1 MPGFTNLRKKVRRR
15 RIETILLAGYAVA
28 VTCALFVSM
37 LNKNNEPVVK
47 QQIAD
52 EGYDFGNDVMIPAFN
67 DVKDNPFDILY
78 AQVNNMRLL
87 SDDTVLTQKY
97 RISQNG
103 KNGVIMPIQP
113 KPKMF
118 EQAGSFDG
126 IYQKERRV
134 IVVNPGD
141 NFIGILTNLGMENKS
156 AANAYATL
164 KKVYDAR
171 NLKAGQHIELT
182 ATFDVQSKSLEALDT
197 LVIEPVRG
205 TRYILQINEYD
216 QFEAR
221 VEQEEFVYEIKDI
234 KGAVSGNVS
243 ASLNKSGVP
252 YKLCGR
258 ITQMFAHLID
268 FRRDVKKGDTFNVKY
283 EVNKTSNGDVVS
295 VGDVIYAS
303 FTVAGKTYKLYRYKP
318 RGGAADY
325 YDEKGGAKKSGLD
338 KKPLAMR
345 NARISSLF
353 GYRRHPIYKTKKFHS
368 GVDYAAPR
376 GTAIYASGAGTI
388 EMARYVNGYGNFIK
402 IRHNSE
408 YETAYGHM
416 HKFASGMR
424 PGVRVKKGQII
435 GYVGSTGRSTGPHL
449 HFEILRKGQRIDPL
463 KAKVA
468 TGNDLTGTQLAEF
481 KRIVKKVD
489 NIKNTELA
497 ATEKKKEAIEAKN
510 EAAEQNAEL
519 QKTQKTGTVQASENK
534 PSEIKKEAVVQSKP
548 AESAEMKSETE
559 VENGNDEV
567 KPVEVIA
574 NKNGVSIPQKEDIFA
589 GQIINKAAEEKAETA
604 MEKTTDESVEEAA
617 AEKTEEKAVEKIEIP
632 AENTETIVKSTQKP
646 VYPPARSLKK
656 KQAER
661 AAEAKS
667 LRLVRQISR
676 KPKRK

>member
-37 LNKNNEPVVK
+37 LNKNSEPEAEQK
-47 QQIAD
+47 YAD
-52 EGYDFGNDVMIPAFN
+52 DSYDFSNDVMTPAYN
-67 DVKDNPFDILY
+67 DVKDNPFEVLY
-78 AQVNNMRLL
+78 AQVNSIKLL
-87 SDDTVLTQKY
+87 SDDNAIAVKY
-97 RISQNG
+97 RLNQNG
-103 KNGVIMPIQP
+103 QPAVVMPIQP

-134 IVVNPGD
+134 IIVSPGD

-156 AANAYATL
+156 ATNAYNTL

-205 TRYILQINEYD
+205 TKYILQINEYD

-221 VEQEEFVYEIKDI
+221 VEQEKFAYEIKDI
-234 KGAVSGNVS
+234 KGTVAGNVS
-243 ASLNKSGVP
+243 ASLNKAGVP
-252 YKLCGR
+252 YKLCGKV
-258 ITQMFAHLID
+258 TQMFAHLID
-268 FRRDVKKGDTFNVKY
+268 FKRDVKKGDTFNVKY
-283 EVNKTSNGDVVS
+283 EVNKASDGEVVS
-295 VGDVIYAS
+295 VGDVIFAS
-303 FTVAGKTYKLYRYKP
+303 FTVNGRTHKLYRYKP
-318 RGGAADY
+318 RGGTADY
-325 YDEKGGAKKSGLD
+325 YDEKGGAKKTGLD
-338 KKPLAMR
+338 KKPMAMR

-353 GYRRHPIYKTKKFHS
+353 GYRRHPIYKTTKFHS

-416 HKFASGMR
+416 QKFAAGMR

-468 TGNDLTGTQLAEF
+468 TGNDLTGNQLAEF

-489 NIKNTELA
+489 NIKASELFS
-497 ATEKKKEAIEAKN
+497 TEKKKEAAEA
-510 EAAEQNAEL
+510 
-519 QKTQKTGTVQASENK
+519 
-534 PSEIKKEAVVQSKP
+534 KKEAAAENAALKQKETVS
-548 AESAEMKSETE
+548 ESAKTAAGTAENKTSEAKAAE
-559 VENGNDEV
+559 KQANENKTAE
-567 KPVEVIA
+567 
-574 NKNGVSIPQKEDIFA
+574 NKAAAPKTAVTIPQKEDLLA
-589 GQIINKAAEEKAETA
+589 SSVKPESRESAANNTVQSNK
-604 MEKTTDESVEEAA
+604 
-617 AEKTEEKAVEKIEIP
+617 
-632 AENTETIVKSTQKP
+632 KP
-646 VYPPARSLKK
+646 VYPAKTPARKKQNTKVTNANSLKV
-656 KQAER
+656 
-661 AAEAKS
+661 
-667 LRLVRQISR
+667 VRSISR
-676 KPKRK
+676 KPKK

>member
-37 LNKNNEPVVK
+37 LNKNESRTTAER
-47 QQIAD
+47 QFAD
-52 EGYDFGNDVMIPAFN
+52 ENYDFNNDVMTPAFN

-78 AQVNNMRLL
+78 AQVNNLKLL
-87 SDDTVLTQKY
+87 SNDEVITSKY
-97 RISQNG
+97 MLRQNG
-103 KNGVIMPIQP
+103 QAGVVMPIQP
-113 KPKMF
+113 KPKNY
-118 EQAGSFDG
+118 EQAGSFEG

-134 IVVNPGD
+134 IVVAPGD
-141 NFIGILTNLGMENKS
+141 NFIGILTNLGMETKS
-156 AANAYATL
+156 ATNAYTTL

-171 NLKAGQHIELT
+171 KLKAGQHIELT

-221 VEQEEFVYEIKDI
+221 VEQEKFAYEIKDI
-234 KGAVSGNVS
+234 KGTVSGNVS

-252 YKLCGR
+252 YKLCGQ
-258 ITQMFAHLID
+258 IIQMFSHMID
-268 FRRDVKKGDTFNVKY
+268 FRRDVKHGDTFNVKY
-283 EVNKTSNGDVVS
+283 EVNKAANGDIVS
-295 VGDVIYAS
+295 VGEVIFAS
-303 FTVAGKTYKLYRYKP
+303 FTVNNRIYKLYRYKP
-318 RGGAADY
+318 RGGSVGY
-325 YDEKGGAKKSGLD
+325 YDEKGGAKKTGLD

-353 GYRRHPIYKTKKFHS
+353 GYRRHPIYKTTKFHS

-376 GTAIYASGAGTI
+376 GTAIYASGSGTI

-424 PGVRVKKGQII
+424 PGVKVKKGQII

-468 TGNDLTGTQLAEF
+468 TGNDLTGNQLVEF

-489 NIKNTELA
+489 NIKATELV
-497 ATEKKKEAIEAKN
+497 ATEKKKEEVDAKKTAEAEIDKKN
-510 EAAEQNAEL
+510 EANAATLKEEPANKPIAAETTNKNNNNDNVIFLPNKADVFSGVQNAPQPTE
-519 QKTQKTGTVQASENK
+519 QAEK
-534 PSEIKKEAVVQSKP
+534 MV
-548 AESAEMKSETE
+548 
-559 VENGNDEV
+559 
-567 KPVEVIA
+567 
-574 NKNGVSIPQKEDIFA
+574 
-589 GQIINKAAEEKAETA
+589 EEKAIE
-604 MEKTTDESVEEAA
+604 EKDTSQPESVQ
-617 AEKTEEKAVEKIEIP
+617 KTDSMANRKLI
-632 AENTETIVKSTQKP
+632 
-646 VYPPARSLKK
+646 YPPKTPAKK
-656 KQAER
+656 KSSLQA
-661 AAEAKS
+661 ANAES
-667 LRLVRQISR
+667 MDIYRSVSR

>member
-37 LNKNNEPVVK
+37 LNKNSEPEAEQK
-47 QQIAD
+47 YAD
-52 EGYDFGNDVMIPAFN
+52 DSYDFSNDVMTPAYN
-67 DVKDNPFDILY
+67 DVKDNPFEVLY
-78 AQVNNMRLL
+78 AQVNSIKLL
-87 SDDTVLTQKY
+87 SDDNAIAVKY
-97 RISQNG
+97 RLNQNG
-103 KNGVIMPIQP
+103 QPAVVMPIQP

-134 IVVNPGD
+134 IIVSPGD

-156 AANAYATL
+156 ATNAYNTL

-171 NLKAGQHIELT
+171 NLKVGQHIELT
-182 ATFDVQSKSLEALDT
+182 ATFDVQSKYLEALDT

-205 TRYILQINEYD
+205 TKYILQINEYD

-221 VEQEEFVYEIKDI
+221 VEQEKFAYEIKDI
-234 KGAVSGNVS
+234 KGTVAGNVS
-243 ASLNKSGVP
+243 ASLNKAGVP
-252 YKLCGR
+252 YKLCGKV
-258 ITQMFAHLID
+258 TQMFAHLID
-268 FRRDVKKGDTFNVKY
+268 FKRDVKKGDTFNVKY
-283 EVNKTSNGDVVS
+283 EVNKASDGEVVS
-295 VGDVIYAS
+295 VGDVIFAS
-303 FTVAGKTYKLYRYKP
+303 FTVNGRTHKLYRYKP
-318 RGGAADY
+318 RGGTADY
-325 YDEKGGAKKSGLD
+325 YDEKGGAKKTGLD
-338 KKPLAMR
+338 KKPMAMR

-353 GYRRHPIYKTKKFHS
+353 GYRRHPIYKTTKFHS

-416 HKFASGMR
+416 QKFAAGMR

-468 TGNDLTGTQLAEF
+468 TGNDLTGNQLAEF

-489 NIKNTELA
+489 NIKASELVS
-497 ATEKKKEAIEAKN
+497 TEKKKEAAEA
-510 EAAEQNAEL
+510 
-519 QKTQKTGTVQASENK
+519 
-534 PSEIKKEAVVQSKP
+534 KKEAAAENAALKQKETVS
-548 AESAEMKSETE
+548 ESAKTAAGTAENKTSEAKAAE
-559 VENGNDEV
+559 KQANENKTAE
-567 KPVEVIA
+567 
-574 NKNGVSIPQKEDIFA
+574 NKAAAPKTAVTIPQKEDLLA
-589 GQIINKAAEEKAETA
+589 SSVKPESRESAANNTVQSNK
-604 MEKTTDESVEEAA
+604 
-617 AEKTEEKAVEKIEIP
+617 
-632 AENTETIVKSTQKP
+632 KP
-646 VYPPARSLKK
+646 VYPAKTPARKKQNTKVTNANSLKV
-656 KQAER
+656 
-661 AAEAKS
+661 
-667 LRLVRQISR
+667 VRSISR
-676 KPKRK
+676 KPKK

>member
-37 LNKNNEPVVK
+37 LNKNESRTTAERQLV
-47 QQIAD
+47 D
-52 EGYDFGNDVMIPAFN
+52 ENYDFNNDVMTPAFN

-78 AQVNNMRLL
+78 AQVNNLKLL
-87 SDDTVLTQKY
+87 SNDEVITSKY
-97 RISQNG
+97 MLRQNG
-103 KNGVIMPIQP
+103 QAGVVMPIQP
-113 KPKMF
+113 KPKNY
-118 EQAGSFDG
+118 EQAGSFEG

-134 IVVNPGD
+134 IVVAPGD
-141 NFIGILTNLGMENKS
+141 NFIGILTNLGMETQS
-156 AANAYATL
+156 ATNAYTTL

-171 NLKAGQHIELT
+171 KLKAGQHIELT

-221 VEQEEFVYEIKDI
+221 VEQEKFAYEIKDI
-234 KGAVSGNVS
+234 KGTVSGNVS

-252 YKLCGR
+252 YKLCGQ
-258 ITQMFAHLID
+258 IIQMFSHMID
-268 FRRDVKKGDTFNVKY
+268 FRRDVKHGDTFNVKY
-283 EVNKTSNGDVVS
+283 EVNKAANGDIVS
-295 VGDVIYAS
+295 VGEVIFAS
-303 FTVAGKTYKLYRYKP
+303 FTVNNRTYKLYRYKP
-318 RGGAADY
+318 RGGSVGY
-325 YDEKGGAKKSGLD
+325 YDEKGGAKKTGLD

-353 GYRRHPIYKTKKFHS
+353 GYRRHPIYKTTKFHS

-376 GTAIYASGAGTI
+376 GTAIYASGSGTI

-424 PGVRVKKGQII
+424 PGVKVKKGQII

-468 TGNDLTGTQLAEF
+468 TGNDLTGNQLVEF

-489 NIKNTELA
+489 NIKATELV
-497 ATEKKKEAIEAKN
+497 ATEKKKEEVEAKKAVEVEIDKKN
-510 EAAEQNAEL
+510 EANAAALKEEPANKPIAAETTNKNNNNDNVIFLPNKADVFSGVQNAPQPTEQAEKVVEEKEVSQPESV
-519 QKTQKTGTVQASENK
+519 QKTDSMADRKLIYPPKTPAKKKSSLQAAN
-534 PSEIKKEAVVQSKP
+534 
-548 AESAEMKSETE
+548 AESM
-559 VENGNDEV
+559 N
-567 KPVEVIA
+567 IYR
-574 NKNGVSIPQKEDIFA
+574 
-589 GQIINKAAEEKAETA
+589 
-604 MEKTTDESVEEAA
+604 SV
-617 AEKTEEKAVEKIEIP
+617 
-632 AENTETIVKSTQKP
+632 
-646 VYPPARSLKK
+646 
-656 KQAER
+656 
-661 AAEAKS
+661 
-667 LRLVRQISR
+667 SR

>member
-37 LNKNNEPVVK
+37 LNKNSEPEAEQK
-47 QQIAD
+47 YAD
-52 EGYDFGNDVMIPAFN
+52 DSYDFSNDVMTPAYN
-67 DVKDNPFDILY
+67 DVKDNPFEVLY
-78 AQVNNMRLL
+78 AQVNSIKLL
-87 SDDTVLTQKY
+87 SDDNVIAAKY
-97 RISQNG
+97 RLNQNG
-103 KNGVIMPIQP
+103 QPAVVMPIQP

-134 IVVNPGD
+134 IIVSPGD

-156 AANAYATL
+156 ATNAYNTL

-171 NLKAGQHIELT
+171 SLKAGQHIELT

-205 TRYILQINEYD
+205 TKYILQINEYD

-221 VEQEEFVYEIKDI
+221 VEQEKFAYEIKDI

-243 ASLNKSGVP
+243 ASLNKAGVP
-252 YKLCGR
+252 YKLCGKV
-258 ITQMFAHLID
+258 TQMFAHLID
-268 FRRDVKKGDTFNVKY
+268 FKRDVKKGDTFNVKY
-283 EVNKTSNGDVVS
+283 EVNKASDGEVVS
-295 VGDVIYAS
+295 VGDVIFAS
-303 FTVAGKTYKLYRYKP
+303 FTVNGRTHKLYRYKP
-318 RGGAADY
+318 RGGTADY
-325 YDEKGGAKKSGLD
+325 YDEKGGAKKTGLD
-338 KKPLAMR
+338 KKPMAMR

-353 GYRRHPIYKTKKFHS
+353 GYRRHPIYKTTKFHS

-416 HKFASGMR
+416 QKFAAGMR

-468 TGNDLTGTQLAEF
+468 TGNDLTGNQLAEF

-489 NIKNTELA
+489 NIKASELVS
-497 ATEKKKEAIEAKN
+497 TEKKKEAAEA
-510 EAAEQNAEL
+510 
-519 QKTQKTGTVQASENK
+519 
-534 PSEIKKEAVVQSKP
+534 KKEAA
-548 AESAEMKSETE
+548 AENAALKQKETVSAPVKTAAGTAENKTSEAKAAE
-559 VENGNDEV
+559 KQANENKTAE
-567 KPVEVIA
+567 
-574 NKNGVSIPQKEDIFA
+574 NKTAALKTAVTIPQKEDLLA
-589 GQIINKAAEEKAETA
+589 
-604 MEKTTDESVEEAA
+604 SS
-617 AEKTEEKAVEKIEIP
+617 
-632 AENTETIVKSTQKP
+632 VKSESRESAANNAVQSGKKP
-646 VYPPARSLKK
+646 VYPSKTPARKKQNAKAANAASLKV
-656 KQAER
+656 
-661 AAEAKS
+661 
-667 LRLVRQISR
+667 VRSISR
-676 KPKRK
+676 KPKK

>member
-37 LNKNNEPVVK
+37 LNKNSEPEAEQK
-47 QQIAD
+47 YAD
-52 EGYDFGNDVMIPAFN
+52 DSYDFSNDVMTPAYN
-67 DVKDNPFDILY
+67 DVKDNPFEVLY
-78 AQVNNMRLL
+78 AQVNSIKLL
-87 SDDTVLTQKY
+87 SDDNVIAAKY
-97 RISQNG
+97 RLNQNG
-103 KNGVIMPIQP
+103 QSAVVMPIQP

-134 IVVNPGD
+134 IIVSPGD

-156 AANAYATL
+156 ATNAYNTL

-205 TRYILQINEYD
+205 TKYILQINEYD

-221 VEQEEFVYEIKDI
+221 VEQEKFAYEIKDI
-234 KGAVSGNVS
+234 KGTVAGNVS
-243 ASLNKSGVP
+243 ASLNKAGVP
-252 YKLCGR
+252 YKLCGKV
-258 ITQMFAHLID
+258 TQMFAHLID
-268 FRRDVKKGDTFNVKY
+268 FKRDVKKGDTFNVKY
-283 EVNKTSNGDVVS
+283 EVNKASDGEVVS
-295 VGDVIYAS
+295 VGDVIFAS
-303 FTVAGKTYKLYRYKP
+303 FTVNGRTHKLYRYKP
-318 RGGAADY
+318 RGGTADY
-325 YDEKGGAKKSGLD
+325 YDEKGGAKKTGLD
-338 KKPLAMR
+338 KKPMAMR

-353 GYRRHPIYKTKKFHS
+353 GYRRHPIYKTTKFHS

-416 HKFASGMR
+416 QKFAAGMR

-468 TGNDLTGTQLAEF
+468 TGNDLTGNQLAEF

-489 NIKNTELA
+489 NIKASELVS
-497 ATEKKKEAIEAKN
+497 TEKKKEAAEA
-510 EAAEQNAEL
+510 
-519 QKTQKTGTVQASENK
+519 
-534 PSEIKKEAVVQSKP
+534 KKEAAAENAALKQKENVSEP
-548 AESAEMKSETE
+548 AKTVAGTAEKKAAEANTA
-559 VENGNDEV
+559 ENKAAAPKTAV
-567 KPVEVIA
+567 T
-574 NKNGVSIPQKEDIFA
+574 IPQKEDLLA
-589 GQIINKAAEEKAETA
+589 SSVKPESRESKA
-604 MEKTTDESVEEAA
+604 S
-617 AEKTEEKAVEKIEIP
+617 
-632 AENTETIVKSTQKP
+632 NTVQSGKKP
-646 VYPPARSLKK
+646 VYPAKTPARK
-656 KQAER
+656 KQNTKVTNAN
-661 AAEAKS
+661 S
-667 LRLVRQISR
+667 LIPLMSG
-676 KPKRK
+676 

>member
-37 LNKNNEPVVK
+37 LNKNESRTTAERQFV
-47 QQIAD
+47 D
-52 EGYDFGNDVMIPAFN
+52 ENYDFNNDVMTPAFN

-78 AQVNNMRLL
+78 AQVNNLKLL
-87 SDDTVLTQKY
+87 SNDEVITSKY
-97 RISQNG
+97 MLRQNG
-103 KNGVIMPIQP
+103 QAGVVMPIQP
-113 KPKMF
+113 KPKNY
-118 EQAGSFDG
+118 EQAGSFEG

-134 IVVNPGD
+134 IVVAPGD
-141 NFIGILTNLGMENKS
+141 NFIGILTNLGMETKS
-156 AANAYATL
+156 ATNAYTTL

-171 NLKAGQHIELT
+171 KLKAGQHIELT

-221 VEQEEFVYEIKDI
+221 VEQEKFAYEIKDI
-234 KGAVSGNVS
+234 KGTVSGNVS

-252 YKLCGR
+252 YKLCGQ
-258 ITQMFAHLID
+258 IIQMFSHMID
-268 FRRDVKKGDTFNVKY
+268 FRRDVKHGDTFNVKY
-283 EVNKTSNGDVVS
+283 EVNKAANGDIVS
-295 VGDVIYAS
+295 VGEVIFAS
-303 FTVAGKTYKLYRYKP
+303 FTVNNRTYKLYRYKP
-318 RGGAADY
+318 RGGSVGY
-325 YDEKGGAKKSGLD
+325 YDEKGGAKKTGLD

-353 GYRRHPIYKTKKFHS
+353 GYRRHPIYKTTKFHS

-376 GTAIYASGAGTI
+376 GTAIYASGSGTI

-424 PGVRVKKGQII
+424 PGVKVKKGQII

-468 TGNDLTGTQLAEF
+468 TGNDLTGNQLVEF

-489 NIKNTELA
+489 NIKATELV
-497 ATEKKKEAIEAKN
+497 ATEKKKEEVEAKKAVEVEIDKKN
-510 EAAEQNAEL
+510 EANAAALKEEPANKPIAAETTNKNNNNDNVIFLPNKADVFSGEQNALQPTEQAEKMVEEKDVSQSESV
-519 QKTQKTGTVQASENK
+519 QKTDSMANRKIIYPPKTPAKKKSSLQAAN
-534 PSEIKKEAVVQSKP
+534 
-548 AESAEMKSETE
+548 AESM
-559 VENGNDEV
+559 N
-567 KPVEVIA
+567 IYR
-574 NKNGVSIPQKEDIFA
+574 
-589 GQIINKAAEEKAETA
+589 
-604 MEKTTDESVEEAA
+604 SV
-617 AEKTEEKAVEKIEIP
+617 
-632 AENTETIVKSTQKP
+632 
-646 VYPPARSLKK
+646 
-656 KQAER
+656 
-661 AAEAKS
+661 
-667 LRLVRQISR
+667 SR

>member
-37 LNKNNEPVVK
+37 LNKNESRTTAER
-47 QQIAD
+47 QFTD
-52 EGYDFGNDVMIPAFN
+52 ENYDFNNDVMTPAFN

-78 AQVNNMRLL
+78 AQVNNLKLL
-87 SDDTVLTQKY
+87 SNDEVITSKY
-97 RISQNG
+97 MLRQNG
-103 KNGVIMPIQP
+103 QAGVVMPIQP
-113 KPKMF
+113 KPKNY
-118 EQAGSFDG
+118 EQAGSFEG

-134 IVVNPGD
+134 IVVAPGD
-141 NFIGILTNLGMENKS
+141 NFIGILTNLGMETKS
-156 AANAYATL
+156 ATNAYTTL

-171 NLKAGQHIELT
+171 KLKAGQHIELT
-182 ATFDVQSKSLEALDT
+182 ATFDVQSKALEALDT

-205 TRYILQINEYD
+205 TKYILQINEYD

-221 VEQEEFVYEIKDI
+221 VEQEKFAYEIKDI
-234 KGAVSGNVS
+234 KGTASGNVS

-252 YKLCGR
+252 YKLCGQ
-258 ITQMFAHLID
+258 ITQMFSHMID
-268 FRRDVKKGDTFNVKY
+268 FRRDVKHGDTFNVKY
-283 EVNKTSNGDVVS
+283 EVNKAANGDIVS
-295 VGDVIYAS
+295 VGEVIFAS
-303 FTVAGKTYKLYRYKP
+303 FTVNNRIYKLYRYKP
-318 RGGAADY
+318 RGGSVGY
-325 YDEKGGAKKSGLD
+325 YDEKGGAKKTGLD

-353 GYRRHPIYKTKKFHS
+353 GYRRHPIYKTTKFHS

-376 GTAIYASGAGTI
+376 GTAIYASGSGTI

-424 PGVRVKKGQII
+424 PGVKVKKGQII

-468 TGNDLTGTQLAEF
+468 TGNDLTGNQLVEF

-489 NIKNTELA
+489 NIKATELV
-497 ATEKKKEAIEAKN
+497 ATEKKKEEVEAKKTVEVEIDKKN
-510 EAAEQNAEL
+510 EANAAALKEEPANKPIVVETTNKNNDNVISLPNKADVFSAIQNAP
-519 QKTQKTGTVQASENK
+519 Q
-534 PSEIKKEAVVQSKP
+534 P
-548 AESAEMKSETE
+548 TE
-559 VENGNDEV
+559 QVEKMV
-567 KPVEVIA
+567 
-574 NKNGVSIPQKEDIFA
+574 
-589 GQIINKAAEEKAETA
+589 
-604 MEKTTDESVEEAA
+604 
-617 AEKTEEKAVEKIEIP
+617 EEKAVEEKEVSQP
-632 AENTETIVKSTQKP
+632 EPVQKTDSIANRKLI
-646 VYPPARSLKK
+646 YPPKTPAKK
-656 KQAER
+656 KSSLQA
-661 AAEAKS
+661 ANAKS
-667 LRLVRQISR
+667 MNIYHSILR

>member
-37 LNKNNEPVVK
+37 LNKNESRTVAER
-47 QQIAD
+47 QFAD
-52 EGYDFGNDVMIPAFN
+52 ENYDFNNDVMTPAFN

-78 AQVNNMRLL
+78 AQVNNLKLL
-87 SDDTVLTQKY
+87 SNDEVITSKY
-97 RISQNG
+97 MLRQNG
-103 KNGVIMPIQP
+103 QTGVVMPIQP
-113 KPKMF
+113 KPKNY
-118 EQAGSFDG
+118 EQAGSFEG

-134 IVVNPGD
+134 IVVAPGD
-141 NFIGILTNLGMENKS
+141 NFIGILTNLGMETKS
-156 AANAYATL
+156 ATNAYTTL

-171 NLKAGQHIELT
+171 KLKAGQHIELT
-182 ATFDVQSKSLEALDT
+182 ATFDVQSKALEALDT

-205 TRYILQINEYD
+205 TKYILQINEYD

-221 VEQEEFVYEIKDI
+221 VEQEKFAYEIKDI
-234 KGAVSGNVS
+234 KGTVSGNVS

-252 YKLCGR
+252 YKLCGQ
-258 ITQMFAHLID
+258 ITQMFSHMID
-268 FRRDVKKGDTFNVKY
+268 FRRDVKHGDTFNVKY
-283 EVNKTSNGDVVS
+283 EVNKAANGDIVS
-295 VGDVIYAS
+295 VGEVIFAS
-303 FTVAGKTYKLYRYKP
+303 FTVNNRIYKLYRYKP
-318 RGGAADY
+318 RGGSVGY
-325 YDEKGGAKKSGLD
+325 YDEKGGAKKTGLD

-353 GYRRHPIYKTKKFHS
+353 GYRRHPIYKTTKFHS

-376 GTAIYASGAGTI
+376 GTVIYASGSGTI

-424 PGVRVKKGQII
+424 PGVKVKKGQII

-468 TGNDLTGTQLAEF
+468 TGNDLTGNQLVEF

-489 NIKNTELA
+489 NIKATELVS
-497 ATEKKKEAIEAKN
+497 TEKKKEEVDAKKTAEAEIDKKN
-510 EAAEQNAEL
+510 EANAATLKEEPANKPIAAETTNKNNNNDNVIFLPNKADVFSGVQNAPQPTE
-519 QKTQKTGTVQASENK
+519 QAEK
-534 PSEIKKEAVVQSKP
+534 MV
-548 AESAEMKSETE
+548 
-559 VENGNDEV
+559 
-567 KPVEVIA
+567 
-574 NKNGVSIPQKEDIFA
+574 
-589 GQIINKAAEEKAETA
+589 EEKAIEEKETSQP
-604 MEKTTDESVEEAA
+604 ESVQ
-617 AEKTEEKAVEKIEIP
+617 KTDSIANRKLI
-632 AENTETIVKSTQKP
+632 
-646 VYPPARSLKK
+646 YPPKTPAKK
-656 KQAER
+656 KSSLQA
-661 AAEAKS
+661 ADAES
-667 LRLVRQISR
+667 MDIYRSVSR

>member
-37 LNKNNEPVVK
+37 LNKNESRTTAERQFV
-47 QQIAD
+47 D
-52 EGYDFGNDVMIPAFN
+52 ENYDFNNDVMTPAFN

-78 AQVNNMRLL
+78 AQVNNLKLL
-87 SDDTVLTQKY
+87 SNDEVITSKY
-97 RISQNG
+97 MLRQNG
-103 KNGVIMPIQP
+103 QAGVVMPIQP
-113 KPKMF
+113 KPKNY
-118 EQAGSFDG
+118 EQAGSFEG

-134 IVVNPGD
+134 IVVAPGD
-141 NFIGILTNLGMENKS
+141 NFIGILTNLGMETKS
-156 AANAYATL
+156 ATNAYTTL

-171 NLKAGQHIELT
+171 KLKAGQHIELT

-221 VEQEEFVYEIKDI
+221 VEQEKFAYEIKDI
-234 KGAVSGNVS
+234 KGTVSGNVS

-252 YKLCGR
+252 YKLCGQ
-258 ITQMFAHLID
+258 IIQMFSHMID
-268 FRRDVKKGDTFNVKY
+268 FRRDVKHGDTFNVKY
-283 EVNKTSNGDVVS
+283 EVNKAANGDIVS
-295 VGDVIYAS
+295 VGEVIFAS
-303 FTVAGKTYKLYRYKP
+303 FTVNNRTYKLYRYKP
-318 RGGAADY
+318 RGGSVGY
-325 YDEKGGAKKSGLD
+325 YDEKGGAKKTGLD

-353 GYRRHPIYKTKKFHS
+353 GYRRHPIYKTTKFHS

-376 GTAIYASGAGTI
+376 GTAIYASGSGTI

-424 PGVRVKKGQII
+424 PGVKVKKGQII

-468 TGNDLTGTQLAEF
+468 TGNDLTGNQLVEF

-489 NIKNTELA
+489 NIKATELV
-497 ATEKKKEAIEAKN
+497 ATEKKKEEVEAKKTVEVEIDKKN
-510 EAAEQNAEL
+510 EANAAALKEEPANKPIAAETTNKNNNNDNVIFLPNKADVFSGVQNAPQPTEQAEKVVEEKEVSQSESV
-519 QKTQKTGTVQASENK
+519 QKTDSMANRKLIYPPKTPAKKKSNLQAAN
-534 PSEIKKEAVVQSKP
+534 
-548 AESAEMKSETE
+548 AESM
-559 VENGNDEV
+559 N
-567 KPVEVIA
+567 IYR
-574 NKNGVSIPQKEDIFA
+574 
-589 GQIINKAAEEKAETA
+589 
-604 MEKTTDESVEEAA
+604 SV
-617 AEKTEEKAVEKIEIP
+617 
-632 AENTETIVKSTQKP
+632 
-646 VYPPARSLKK
+646 
-656 KQAER
+656 
-661 AAEAKS
+661 
-667 LRLVRQISR
+667 SR

>member
-37 LNKNNEPVVK
+37 LNKNESRTVAEH
-47 QQIAD
+47 QFAD
-52 EGYDFGNDVMIPAFN
+52 ENYDFNNDVMTPAFN

-78 AQVNNMRLL
+78 AQVNNLKLL
-87 SDDTVLTQKY
+87 SNDKVITSKY
-97 RISQNG
+97 MLRQNG
-103 KNGVIMPIQP
+103 QAGVVMPIQP
-113 KPKMF
+113 KPKNY
-118 EQAGSFDG
+118 EQAGSFEG

-134 IVVNPGD
+134 IVVAPGD
-141 NFIGILTNLGMENKS
+141 NFIGILTNLGMETKS
-156 AANAYATL
+156 ATNAYTTL

-171 NLKAGQHIELT
+171 KLKAGQHIELT

-221 VEQEEFVYEIKDI
+221 VEQEKFAYEIKDI
-234 KGAVSGNVS
+234 KGTVSGNVS

-252 YKLCGR
+252 YKLCGQ
-258 ITQMFAHLID
+258 IIQMFSHMID
-268 FRRDVKKGDTFNVKY
+268 FRRDVKHGDTFNVKY
-283 EVNKTSNGDVVS
+283 EVNKAANGDIVS
-295 VGDVIYAS
+295 VGEVIFAS
-303 FTVAGKTYKLYRYKP
+303 FTVNNRIYKLYRYKP
-318 RGGAADY
+318 RGGSVGY
-325 YDEKGGAKKSGLD
+325 YDEKGGAKKTGLD

-353 GYRRHPIYKTKKFHS
+353 GYRRHPIYKTTKFHS

-376 GTAIYASGAGTI
+376 GTAIYASGSGTI

-424 PGVRVKKGQII
+424 PGVKVKKGQII

-468 TGNDLTGTQLAEF
+468 TGNDLTGNQLVEF

-489 NIKNTELA
+489 NIKATELV
-497 ATEKKKEAIEAKN
+497 ATEKKKEEVEAKKTVEVEIDKKN
-510 EAAEQNAEL
+510 EANAVTLKEEPANKPIAAETTNKNNNNDNVIFLPNKADVFSGEQNAPQPTEQAEKVVEEKEVSQPEAV
-519 QKTQKTGTVQASENK
+519 QKTDSMANRKLIYPPKTPAKKKSNLQAAN
-534 PSEIKKEAVVQSKP
+534 
-548 AESAEMKSETE
+548 AESM
-559 VENGNDEV
+559 N
-567 KPVEVIA
+567 IYR
-574 NKNGVSIPQKEDIFA
+574 
-589 GQIINKAAEEKAETA
+589 
-604 MEKTTDESVEEAA
+604 SV
-617 AEKTEEKAVEKIEIP
+617 
-632 AENTETIVKSTQKP
+632 
-646 VYPPARSLKK
+646 
-656 KQAER
+656 
-661 AAEAKS
+661 
-667 LRLVRQISR
+667 SR

>member
-1 MPGFTNLRKKVRRR
+1 MRRR

-37 LNKNNEPVVK
+37 LNKNSEPVVK

-52 EGYDFGNDVMIPAFN
+52 DNYDFGNDVMTPAFN
-67 DVKDNPFDILY
+67 DVNDNPFDILY
-78 AQVNNMRLL
+78 AQVNNIKLL
-87 SDDTVLTQKY
+87 SDNEILTTKY

-103 KNGVIMPIQP
+103 QTGVVMPIQP

-134 IVVNPGD
+134 IVVAPGD

-156 AANAYATL
+156 ATNAYNTL

-205 TRYILQINEYD
+205 TKYILQINEYD

-221 VEQEEFVYEIKDI
+221 VEQEKFAYEIKDI
-234 KGAVSGNVS
+234 KGTVAGNVS
-243 ASLNKSGVP
+243 ASLNKAGVP
-252 YKLCGR
+252 YKLCGKV
-258 ITQMFAHLID
+258 TQMFAHLID
-268 FRRDVKKGDTFNVKY
+268 FKRDVKKGDTFNVKY
-283 EVNKTSNGDVVS
+283 EVNKASDGEVVR
-295 VGDVIYAS
+295 VGDVIFAS
-303 FTVAGKTYKLYRYKP
+303 FTVNGRTHKLYRYKP
-318 RGGAADY
+318 RGGTADY
-325 YDEKGGAKKSGLD
+325 YDEKGGAKKTGLD
-338 KKPLAMR
+338 KKPMAMR

-353 GYRRHPIYKTKKFHS
+353 GYRRHPIYKTTKFHS

-416 HKFASGMR
+416 QKFAAGMR

-468 TGNDLTGTQLAEF
+468 TGNDLTGNQLAEF

-489 NIKNTELA
+489 NIKASELVS
-497 ATEKKKEAIEAKN
+497 TEKKKEAAEAK
-510 EAAEQNAEL
+510 
-519 QKTQKTGTVQASENK
+519 K
-534 PSEIKKEAVVQSKP
+534 
-548 AESAEMKSETE
+548 
-559 VENGNDEV
+559 
-567 KPVEVIA
+567 
-574 NKNGVSIPQKEDIFA
+574 
-589 GQIINKAAEEKAETA
+589 
-604 MEKTTDESVEEAA
+604 EAA
-617 AEKTEEKAVEKIEIP
+617 AENAALKQKETVSESAKT
-632 AENTETIVKSTQKP
+632 
-646 VYPPARSLKK
+646 
-656 KQAER
+656 
-661 AAEAKS
+661 AAGS
-667 LRLVRQISR
+667 
-676 KPKRK
+676 

>member
-37 LNKNNEPVVK
+37 LNKNSEPEAEQK
-47 QQIAD
+47 YAD
-52 EGYDFGNDVMIPAFN
+52 DSYDFSNDVMTPAYN
-67 DVKDNPFDILY
+67 DVKDNPFEVLY
-78 AQVNNMRLL
+78 AQVNSIKLL
-87 SDDTVLTQKY
+87 SDDNAIAVKY
-97 RISQNG
+97 RLNQNG
-103 KNGVIMPIQP
+103 QPAVVMPIQP

-134 IVVNPGD
+134 IIVSPGD

-156 AANAYATL
+156 ATNAYNTL

-205 TRYILQINEYD
+205 TKYILQINEYD

-221 VEQEEFVYEIKDI
+221 VEQEKFAYEIKDI
-234 KGAVSGNVS
+234 KGTVAGNVS
-243 ASLNKSGVP
+243 ASLNKAGVP
-252 YKLCGR
+252 YKLCGKV
-258 ITQMFAHLID
+258 TQMFAHLID
-268 FRRDVKKGDTFNVKY
+268 FKRDVKKGDTFNVKY
-283 EVNKTSNGDVVS
+283 EVNKASDGEVVS
-295 VGDVIYAS
+295 VGDVIFAS
-303 FTVAGKTYKLYRYKP
+303 FTVNGRTHKLYRYKP
-318 RGGAADY
+318 RGGTADY
-325 YDEKGGAKKSGLD
+325 YDEKGGAKKTGLD
-338 KKPLAMR
+338 KKPMAMR

-353 GYRRHPIYKTKKFHS
+353 GYRRHPIYKTTKFHS

-416 HKFASGMR
+416 QKFAAGMR

-468 TGNDLTGTQLAEF
+468 TGNDLTGNQLAEF

-489 NIKNTELA
+489 NIKASELVS
-497 ATEKKKEAIEAKN
+497 TEKKKEAAEA
-510 EAAEQNAEL
+510 
-519 QKTQKTGTVQASENK
+519 
-534 PSEIKKEAVVQSKP
+534 KKEAAAENAALKQKETVS
-548 AESAEMKSETE
+548 ESAKTAAGTAENKTSEAKAAE
-559 VENGNDEV
+559 KQANENKTAE
-567 KPVEVIA
+567 
-574 NKNGVSIPQKEDIFA
+574 NKAAAPKTAVTIPQKEDLLA
-589 GQIINKAAEEKAETA
+589 SSVKPESREYAANNTVQSNK
-604 MEKTTDESVEEAA
+604 
-617 AEKTEEKAVEKIEIP
+617 
-632 AENTETIVKSTQKP
+632 KP
-646 VYPPARSLKK
+646 VYPAKTPARKKQNTKVTNANSLKV
-656 KQAER
+656 
-661 AAEAKS
+661 
-667 LRLVRQISR
+667 VRSISR
-676 KPKRK
+676 KPKK

>member
-37 LNKNNEPVVK
+37 LNKNDAPTVEKKYAEDN
-47 QQIAD
+47 
-52 EGYDFGNDVMIPAFN
+52 YDFNNDVMTPAYN
-67 DVKDNPFDILY
+67 DVKDNPFELLY
-78 AQVNNMRLL
+78 AQVNSIKLL
-87 SDDTVLTQKY
+87 NDDNVLTAKY
-97 RISQNG
+97 RINQNG
-103 KNGVIMPIQP
+103 QSAVVMPIQP

-134 IVVNPGD
+134 IIVSPGD

-156 AANAYATL
+156 ATNAYNTL

-182 ATFDVQSKSLEALDT
+182 ATFDVQSKLLEALDT

-221 VEQEEFVYEIKDI
+221 VEQEEFAYEIKNI
-234 KGAVSGNVS
+234 KGAIAGNVS
-243 ASLNKSGVP
+243 ASLKQAGVP
-252 YKLCGR
+252 YKLCGK
-258 ITQMFAHLID
+258 ITQMFTHLID
-268 FRRDVKKGDTFNVKY
+268 FKRDVKKGDTFDVKY
-283 EVNKTSNGDVVS
+283 EVNKTSDGEVVS
-295 VGDVIYAS
+295 VGDVIFAS
-303 FTVAGKTYKLYRYKP
+303 FTVSGHTYKLYRYKP
-318 RGGAADY
+318 RGGSADY
-325 YDEKGGAKKSGLD
+325 YDEKGGAKKTGLD

-353 GYRRHPIYKTKKFHS
+353 GYRRHPIYKTTKFHS

-416 HKFASGMR
+416 HKFASGMK
-424 PGVRVKKGQII
+424 PGTRVKKGQII

-468 TGNDLTGTQLAEF
+468 TGNDLGGNQLAEF

-489 NIKNTELA
+489 AIKVDELVSV
-497 ATEKKKEAIEAKN
+497 EKKKED
-510 EAAEQNAEL
+510 AE
-519 QKTQKTGTVQASENK
+519 V
-534 PSEIKKEAVVQSKP
+534 KKEAA
-548 AESAEMKSETE
+548 AENALLKQKEVSAAPVEKSADKEKMETE
-559 VENGNDEV
+559 AA
-567 KPVEVIA
+567 KAVIT
-574 NKNGVSIPQKEDIFA
+574 IPQKEDLLVSAIK
-589 GQIINKAAEEKAETA
+589 NEKNEEQ
-604 MEKTTDESVEEAA
+604 
-617 AEKTEEKAVEKIEIP
+617 P
-632 AENTETIVKSTQKP
+632 ENTNGLNKKP
-646 VYPPARSLKK
+646 VYPSKTPARKKKNMEAMNADSLKI
-656 KQAER
+656 
-661 AAEAKS
+661 
-667 LRLVRQISR
+667 VRSISH
-676 KPKRK
+676 KPKR

>member
-37 LNKNNEPVVK
+37 LNKNSEPEAEQK
-47 QQIAD
+47 YAD
-52 EGYDFGNDVMIPAFN
+52 DSYDFSNDVMTPAYN
-67 DVKDNPFDILY
+67 DVKDNPFEVLY
-78 AQVNNMRLL
+78 AQVNSIKLL
-87 SDDTVLTQKY
+87 SDDNAIAVKY
-97 RISQNG
+97 RLNQNG
-103 KNGVIMPIQP
+103 QPAVVMPIQP

-134 IVVNPGD
+134 IIVSPGD

-156 AANAYATL
+156 ATNAYNTL

-171 NLKAGQHIELT
+171 NLKVGQHIELT

-205 TRYILQINEYD
+205 TKYILQINEYD

-221 VEQEEFVYEIKDI
+221 VEQEKFAYEIKDI
-234 KGAVSGNVS
+234 KGTVAGNVS
-243 ASLNKSGVP
+243 ASLNKAGVP
-252 YKLCGR
+252 YKLCGKV
-258 ITQMFAHLID
+258 TQMFAHLID
-268 FRRDVKKGDTFNVKY
+268 FKRDVKKGDTFNVKY
-283 EVNKTSNGDVVS
+283 EVNKASDGEVVS
-295 VGDVIYAS
+295 VGDVIFAS
-303 FTVAGKTYKLYRYKP
+303 FTVNGRTHKLYRYKP
-318 RGGAADY
+318 RGGTADY
-325 YDEKGGAKKSGLD
+325 YDEKGGAKKTGLD
-338 KKPLAMR
+338 KKPMAMR

-353 GYRRHPIYKTKKFHS
+353 GYRRHPIYKTTKFHS

-416 HKFASGMR
+416 QKFAAGMR

-468 TGNDLTGTQLAEF
+468 TGNDLTSNQLAEF

-489 NIKNTELA
+489 NIKASELVS
-497 ATEKKKEAIEAKN
+497 TEKKKEAAEA
-510 EAAEQNAEL
+510 
-519 QKTQKTGTVQASENK
+519 
-534 PSEIKKEAVVQSKP
+534 KKEAAAENAALKQKETVS
-548 AESAEMKSETE
+548 ESAKTAAGTAENKTSEAKAAE
-559 VENGNDEV
+559 KQANENKTAE
-567 KPVEVIA
+567 
-574 NKNGVSIPQKEDIFA
+574 NKAAAPKTAVTIPQKEDLLA
-589 GQIINKAAEEKAETA
+589 SSVKPESRESAANNTVQSNK
-604 MEKTTDESVEEAA
+604 
-617 AEKTEEKAVEKIEIP
+617 
-632 AENTETIVKSTQKP
+632 KP
-646 VYPPARSLKK
+646 VYPAKTPARKKQNTKVTNANSLKV
-656 KQAER
+656 
-661 AAEAKS
+661 
-667 LRLVRQISR
+667 VRSISR
-676 KPKRK
+676 KPKK

>member
-37 LNKNNEPVVK
+37 LNKNESRTVAER
-47 QQIAD
+47 QFTD
-52 EGYDFGNDVMIPAFN
+52 ENYDFNNDVMTPAFN

-78 AQVNNMRLL
+78 AQVNNLKLL
-87 SDDTVLTQKY
+87 SNDEVITSKY
-97 RISQNG
+97 MLRQNG
-103 KNGVIMPIQP
+103 QAGVVMPIQP
-113 KPKMF
+113 KPKNY
-118 EQAGSFDG
+118 EQAGSFEG

-134 IVVNPGD
+134 IVVAPGD
-141 NFIGILTNLGMENKS
+141 NFIGILTNLGMETKS
-156 AANAYATL
+156 ATNAYTTL

-171 NLKAGQHIELT
+171 KLKAGQHIELT

-221 VEQEEFVYEIKDI
+221 VEQEKFAYEIKDI
-234 KGAVSGNVS
+234 KGTVSGNVS

-252 YKLCGR
+252 YKLCGQ
-258 ITQMFAHLID
+258 IIQMFSHMID
-268 FRRDVKKGDTFNVKY
+268 FRRDVKHGDTFNVKY
-283 EVNKTSNGDVVS
+283 EVNKAANGDIVS
-295 VGDVIYAS
+295 VGEVIFAS
-303 FTVAGKTYKLYRYKP
+303 FTVNNRTYKLYRYKP
-318 RGGAADY
+318 RGGSVGY
-325 YDEKGGAKKSGLD
+325 YDEKGGAKKTGLD

-353 GYRRHPIYKTKKFHS
+353 GYRRHPIYKTTKFHS

-376 GTAIYASGAGTI
+376 GTAIYASGSGTI

-424 PGVRVKKGQII
+424 PGVKVKKGQII

-468 TGNDLTGTQLAEF
+468 TGNDLTGNQLVEF

-489 NIKNTELA
+489 NIKATELV
-497 ATEKKKEAIEAKN
+497 ATEKKKEEVEAKKTVEVEIDKKN
-510 EAAEQNAEL
+510 EANAAALKEEPANKPIAAETTNKNNNNDNVIFLPNKADVFSAIQNAPQPTEQAEKMVEEKEVSQSESV
-519 QKTQKTGTVQASENK
+519 QKTDSMANRKLIYPPKTPA
-534 PSEIKKEAVVQSKP
+534 KKKSSLRAAN
-548 AESAEMKSETE
+548 AESM
-559 VENGNDEV
+559 N
-567 KPVEVIA
+567 IYR
-574 NKNGVSIPQKEDIFA
+574 
-589 GQIINKAAEEKAETA
+589 
-604 MEKTTDESVEEAA
+604 SV
-617 AEKTEEKAVEKIEIP
+617 
-632 AENTETIVKSTQKP
+632 
-646 VYPPARSLKK
+646 
-656 KQAER
+656 
-661 AAEAKS
+661 
-667 LRLVRQISR
+667 SR

>member
-37 LNKNNEPVVK
+37 LNKNESRTTAERQFV
-47 QQIAD
+47 D
-52 EGYDFGNDVMIPAFN
+52 ENYDFNNDVMTPAFN

-78 AQVNNMRLL
+78 AQVNNLKLL
-87 SDDTVLTQKY
+87 SNDEVITSKY
-97 RISQNG
+97 MLRQNG
-103 KNGVIMPIQP
+103 QAGVVMPIQP
-113 KPKMF
+113 KPKNY
-118 EQAGSFDG
+118 EQAGSFEG

-134 IVVNPGD
+134 IVVAPGD
-141 NFIGILTNLGMENKS
+141 NFIGILTNLGMETKS
-156 AANAYATL
+156 ATNAYTTL

-171 NLKAGQHIELT
+171 KLKAGQHIELT

-221 VEQEEFVYEIKDI
+221 VEQEKFAYEIKDI
-234 KGAVSGNVS
+234 KGTVSGNVS

-252 YKLCGR
+252 YKLCGQ
-258 ITQMFAHLID
+258 IIQMFSHMID
-268 FRRDVKKGDTFNVKY
+268 FRRDVKHGDTFNVKY
-283 EVNKTSNGDVVS
+283 EVNKAANGDIVS
-295 VGDVIYAS
+295 VGEVIFAS
-303 FTVAGKTYKLYRYKP
+303 FTVNNRTYKLYRYKP
-318 RGGAADY
+318 RGGSVGY
-325 YDEKGGAKKSGLD
+325 YDEKGGAKKTGLD

-353 GYRRHPIYKTKKFHS
+353 GYRRHPIYKTTKFHS

-376 GTAIYASGAGTI
+376 GTAIYASGSGTI

-424 PGVRVKKGQII
+424 PGVKVKKGQII

-468 TGNDLTGTQLAEF
+468 TGNDLTGNQLVEF

-489 NIKNTELA
+489 NIKATELV
-497 ATEKKKEAIEAKN
+497 ATEKKKEEVEAKKTVEAEIDKKN
-510 EAAEQNAEL
+510 EANAATLKEEPANKPIAAETTNKNNNNDNVIFLPNKADVFSGVQNAPQPTEQAEKVVEEKEVSQSESV
-519 QKTQKTGTVQASENK
+519 QKTDSMANRKLIYPPKTPAKKKSSLQAAN
-534 PSEIKKEAVVQSKP
+534 
-548 AESAEMKSETE
+548 AESM
-559 VENGNDEV
+559 N
-567 KPVEVIA
+567 IYR
-574 NKNGVSIPQKEDIFA
+574 
-589 GQIINKAAEEKAETA
+589 
-604 MEKTTDESVEEAA
+604 SV
-617 AEKTEEKAVEKIEIP
+617 
-632 AENTETIVKSTQKP
+632 
-646 VYPPARSLKK
+646 
-656 KQAER
+656 
-661 AAEAKS
+661 
-667 LRLVRQISR
+667 SR

>member
-37 LNKNNEPVVK
+37 LNKNSEPEAEQK
-47 QQIAD
+47 YAD
-52 EGYDFGNDVMIPAFN
+52 DSYDFSNDVMTPAYN
-67 DVKDNPFDILY
+67 DVKDNPFEVLY
-78 AQVNNMRLL
+78 AQVNSIKLL
-87 SDDTVLTQKY
+87 SDDNAIAVKY
-97 RISQNG
+97 RLNQNG
-103 KNGVIMPIQP
+103 QPAVVMPIQP

-134 IVVNPGD
+134 IIVSPGD

-156 AANAYATL
+156 ATNAYNTL

-171 NLKAGQHIELT
+171 SLKAGQHIELT

-205 TRYILQINEYD
+205 TKYILQINEYD

-221 VEQEEFVYEIKDI
+221 VEQEKFAYEIKDI
-234 KGAVSGNVS
+234 KGTVAGNVS
-243 ASLNKSGVP
+243 ASLNKAGVP
-252 YKLCGR
+252 YKLCGKV
-258 ITQMFAHLID
+258 TQMFAHLID
-268 FRRDVKKGDTFNVKY
+268 FKRDVKKGDTFNVKY
-283 EVNKTSNGDVVS
+283 EVNKASDGEVVS
-295 VGDVIYAS
+295 VGDVIFAS
-303 FTVAGKTYKLYRYKP
+303 FTVNGRTHKLYRYKP
-318 RGGAADY
+318 RGGTADY
-325 YDEKGGAKKSGLD
+325 YDEKGGAKKTGLD
-338 KKPLAMR
+338 KKPMAMR

-353 GYRRHPIYKTKKFHS
+353 GYRRHPIYKTTKFHS

-416 HKFASGMR
+416 QKFAAGMR

-468 TGNDLTGTQLAEF
+468 TGNDLTGNQLAEF

-489 NIKNTELA
+489 NIKASELVS
-497 ATEKKKEAIEAKN
+497 TEKKKEAAEA
-510 EAAEQNAEL
+510 
-519 QKTQKTGTVQASENK
+519 
-534 PSEIKKEAVVQSKP
+534 KKEAAAENAALKQKENVSEP
-548 AESAEMKSETE
+548 AKAAANTAENKASEAKAAE
-559 VENGNDEV
+559 KQANENKTAENMV
-567 KPVEVIA
+567 AAPKTAVT
-574 NKNGVSIPQKEDIFA
+574 IPQKEDLLA
-589 GQIINKAAEEKAETA
+589 
-604 MEKTTDESVEEAA
+604 SS
-617 AEKTEEKAVEKIEIP
+617 
-632 AENTETIVKSTQKP
+632 VKSESRESAANNTVQSGKKP
-646 VYPPARSLKK
+646 VYPSKTPARKKQNAKAANAASLKVVH
-656 KQAER
+656 
-661 AAEAKS
+661 S
-667 LRLVRQISR
+667 ISR
-676 KPKRK
+676 KPKK

>member
-37 LNKNNEPVVK
+37 LNKNESRTTAERQFV
-47 QQIAD
+47 D
-52 EGYDFGNDVMIPAFN
+52 ENYDFNNDVMTPAFN

-78 AQVNNMRLL
+78 AQVNNLKLL
-87 SDDTVLTQKY
+87 SNDEVITSKY
-97 RISQNG
+97 MLRQNG
-103 KNGVIMPIQP
+103 QAGVVMPIQP
-113 KPKMF
+113 KPKNY
-118 EQAGSFDG
+118 EQAGSFEG

-134 IVVNPGD
+134 IVVAPGD
-141 NFIGILTNLGMENKS
+141 NFIGILTNLGMETKS
-156 AANAYATL
+156 ATNAYTTL

-171 NLKAGQHIELT
+171 KLKAGQHIELT

-221 VEQEEFVYEIKDI
+221 VEQEKFAYEIKDI
-234 KGAVSGNVS
+234 KGTVSGNVS

-252 YKLCGR
+252 YKLCGQ
-258 ITQMFAHLID
+258 IIQMFSHMID
-268 FRRDVKKGDTFNVKY
+268 FRRDVKHGDTFNVKY
-283 EVNKTSNGDVVS
+283 EVNKAANGDIVS
-295 VGDVIYAS
+295 VGEVIFAS
-303 FTVAGKTYKLYRYKP
+303 FTVNNRTYKLYRYKP
-318 RGGAADY
+318 RGGSVGY
-325 YDEKGGAKKSGLD
+325 YDEKGGAKKTGLD

-353 GYRRHPIYKTKKFHS
+353 GYRRHPIYKTTKFHS

-376 GTAIYASGAGTI
+376 GTAIYASGSGTI

-424 PGVRVKKGQII
+424 PGVKVKKGQII

-468 TGNDLTGTQLAEF
+468 TGNDLTGNQLVEF

-489 NIKNTELA
+489 NIKATELV
-497 ATEKKKEAIEAKN
+497 ATEKKKEEVEAKKTVEVEIDKKN
-510 EAAEQNAEL
+510 EANAATLKEEPANKPIAAETTNKNNNNDNVIFLPNKADVFSGEQNALQPTEQAEKMVEDKMTEKKEVSQPESV
-519 QKTQKTGTVQASENK
+519 QKTDSMANRKLIYPPKTPAKKKSSLQAAN
-534 PSEIKKEAVVQSKP
+534 
-548 AESAEMKSETE
+548 AESM
-559 VENGNDEV
+559 N
-567 KPVEVIA
+567 IYR
-574 NKNGVSIPQKEDIFA
+574 
-589 GQIINKAAEEKAETA
+589 
-604 MEKTTDESVEEAA
+604 SV
-617 AEKTEEKAVEKIEIP
+617 
-632 AENTETIVKSTQKP
+632 
-646 VYPPARSLKK
+646 
-656 KQAER
+656 
-661 AAEAKS
+661 
-667 LRLVRQISR
+667 SR

>member
-37 LNKNNEPVVK
+37 LNKNESRTTAER
-47 QQIAD
+47 QFTD
-52 EGYDFGNDVMIPAFN
+52 ENYDFNNDVMTPAFN

-78 AQVNNMRLL
+78 AQVNNLKLL
-87 SDDTVLTQKY
+87 SNDEVITSKY
-97 RISQNG
+97 MLRQNG
-103 KNGVIMPIQP
+103 QAGVVMPIQP
-113 KPKMF
+113 KPKNY
-118 EQAGSFDG
+118 EQAGSFEG

-134 IVVNPGD
+134 IVVAPGD
-141 NFIGILTNLGMENKS
+141 NFIGILTNLGMETKS
-156 AANAYATL
+156 ATNAYTTL

-171 NLKAGQHIELT
+171 KLKAGQHIELT

-221 VEQEEFVYEIKDI
+221 VEQEKFAYEIKDI
-234 KGAVSGNVS
+234 KGTVSGNVS

-252 YKLCGR
+252 YKLCGQ
-258 ITQMFAHLID
+258 IIQMFSHMID
-268 FRRDVKKGDTFNVKY
+268 FRRDVKHGDTFNVKY
-283 EVNKTSNGDVVS
+283 EVNKAANGDIVS
-295 VGDVIYAS
+295 VGEVIFAS
-303 FTVAGKTYKLYRYKP
+303 FTVNNRTYKLYRYKP
-318 RGGAADY
+318 RGGSVGY
-325 YDEKGGAKKSGLD
+325 YDEKGGAKKTGLD

-353 GYRRHPIYKTKKFHS
+353 GYRRHPIYKTTKFHS

-376 GTAIYASGAGTI
+376 GTAIYASGSGTI

-424 PGVRVKKGQII
+424 PGVKVKKGQII

-468 TGNDLTGTQLAEF
+468 TGNDLTGNQLVEF

-489 NIKNTELA
+489 NIKATELV
-497 ATEKKKEAIEAKN
+497 ATEKKKEEVEAKKTVEVEIDKKN
-510 EAAEQNAEL
+510 EANAATLKEEPANKPIAAETTNKNNNNDNVIFLPNKADVFSGVQNAL
-519 QKTQKTGTVQASENK
+519 QPTEQAEK
-534 PSEIKKEAVVQSKP
+534 V
-548 AESAEMKSETE
+548 
-559 VENGNDEV
+559 
-567 KPVEVIA
+567 
-574 NKNGVSIPQKEDIFA
+574 
-589 GQIINKAAEEKAETA
+589 AEEKEVSQS
-604 MEKTTDESVEEAA
+604 ESVQ
-617 AEKTEEKAVEKIEIP
+617 KTDSMANRKLI
-632 AENTETIVKSTQKP
+632 
-646 VYPPARSLKK
+646 YPPKTPAKK
-656 KQAER
+656 KSSLQA
-661 AAEAKS
+661 ANAES
-667 LRLVRQISR
+667 MNIYRSVSR

>member
-37 LNKNNEPVVK
+37 LNKNESRTVAER
-47 QQIAD
+47 QFAD
-52 EGYDFGNDVMIPAFN
+52 ENYDFNNDVMTPAFN

-78 AQVNNMRLL
+78 AQVNNLKLL
-87 SDDTVLTQKY
+87 SNDEVITSKY
-97 RISQNG
+97 MLRQNG
-103 KNGVIMPIQP
+103 QAGVVMPIQP
-113 KPKMF
+113 KPKNY
-118 EQAGSFDG
+118 EQAGSFEG

-134 IVVNPGD
+134 IVVAPGD
-141 NFIGILTNLGMENKS
+141 NFIGILTNLGMETKS
-156 AANAYATL
+156 ATNAYTTL

-171 NLKAGQHIELT
+171 KLKAGQHIELT
-182 ATFDVQSKSLEALDT
+182 ATFDVQSKALEALDT

-205 TRYILQINEYD
+205 TKYILQINEYD

-221 VEQEEFVYEIKDI
+221 VEQEKFAYEIKDI
-234 KGAVSGNVS
+234 KGTVSGNVS

-252 YKLCGR
+252 YKLCGQ
-258 ITQMFAHLID
+258 IIQMFSHMID
-268 FRRDVKKGDTFNVKY
+268 FRRDVKHGDTFNVKY
-283 EVNKTSNGDVVS
+283 EVNKAANGDIVS
-295 VGDVIYAS
+295 VGEVIFAS
-303 FTVAGKTYKLYRYKP
+303 FTVNNRIYKLYRYKP
-318 RGGAADY
+318 RGGSVGY
-325 YDEKGGAKKSGLD
+325 YDEKGGAKKTGLD

-353 GYRRHPIYKTKKFHS
+353 GYRRHPIYKTTKFHS

-376 GTAIYASGAGTI
+376 GTAIYASGSGTI

-424 PGVRVKKGQII
+424 PGVKVKKGQII

-468 TGNDLTGTQLAEF
+468 TGNDLTGNQLVEF

-489 NIKNTELA
+489 NIKATELV
-497 ATEKKKEAIEAKN
+497 ATEKKKEEVEAKKTVEVEIDKKN
-510 EAAEQNAEL
+510 EANAATLKEEPANKPIAAETTNKNNNNDNVIFLPNKADVFSGEQNALQPTEQAEKMVEYKMTEKKEVSQPESV
-519 QKTQKTGTVQASENK
+519 QKTDSMANRKLIYPPKTPAKKKSSLQAAN
-534 PSEIKKEAVVQSKP
+534 
-548 AESAEMKSETE
+548 AESM
-559 VENGNDEV
+559 N
-567 KPVEVIA
+567 IYR
-574 NKNGVSIPQKEDIFA
+574 
-589 GQIINKAAEEKAETA
+589 
-604 MEKTTDESVEEAA
+604 SV
-617 AEKTEEKAVEKIEIP
+617 
-632 AENTETIVKSTQKP
+632 
-646 VYPPARSLKK
+646 
-656 KQAER
+656 
-661 AAEAKS
+661 
-667 LRLVRQISR
+667 SR

>member
-37 LNKNNEPVVK
+37 LNKNSEPEAEQK
-47 QQIAD
+47 YAD
-52 EGYDFGNDVMIPAFN
+52 DSYDFSNDVMTPAYN
-67 DVKDNPFDILY
+67 DVKDNPFEVLY
-78 AQVNNMRLL
+78 AQVNSIKLL
-87 SDDTVLTQKY
+87 SDDNAIAVKY
-97 RISQNG
+97 RLNQNG
-103 KNGVIMPIQP
+103 QPAVVMPIQP

-134 IVVNPGD
+134 IIVSPGD

-156 AANAYATL
+156 ATNAYNTL

-171 NLKAGQHIELT
+171 NLKVGQHIELT

-205 TRYILQINEYD
+205 TKYILQINEYD

-221 VEQEEFVYEIKDI
+221 VEQEKFAYEIKDI
-234 KGAVSGNVS
+234 KGTVAGNVS
-243 ASLNKSGVP
+243 ASLNKAGVP
-252 YKLCGR
+252 YKLCGKV
-258 ITQMFAHLID
+258 TQMFAHLID
-268 FRRDVKKGDTFNVKY
+268 FKRDVKKGDTFNVKY
-283 EVNKTSNGDVVS
+283 EVNKASDGEVVS
-295 VGDVIYAS
+295 VGDVIFAS
-303 FTVAGKTYKLYRYKP
+303 FTVNGRTHKLYRYKP
-318 RGGAADY
+318 RGGTADY
-325 YDEKGGAKKSGLD
+325 YDEKGGAKKTGLD
-338 KKPLAMR
+338 KKPMAMR

-353 GYRRHPIYKTKKFHS
+353 GYRRHPIYKTTKFHS

-416 HKFASGMR
+416 QKFAAGMR

-468 TGNDLTGTQLAEF
+468 TGNDLTGNQLAEF

-489 NIKNTELA
+489 NIKASELVS
-497 ATEKKKEAIEAKN
+497 TEKKKEAAEA
-510 EAAEQNAEL
+510 
-519 QKTQKTGTVQASENK
+519 
-534 PSEIKKEAVVQSKP
+534 KKEAAAENAALKQKETVS
-548 AESAEMKSETE
+548 ESAKTAAGTAENKTSEAKAAE
-559 VENGNDEV
+559 KQANENKTAE
-567 KPVEVIA
+567 
-574 NKNGVSIPQKEDIFA
+574 NKAAAPKTAVTIPQKEDLLA
-589 GQIINKAAEEKAETA
+589 SSVKPESRESAANNTVQSNK
-604 MEKTTDESVEEAA
+604 
-617 AEKTEEKAVEKIEIP
+617 
-632 AENTETIVKSTQKP
+632 KP
-646 VYPPARSLKK
+646 VYPAKTPARKKQNTKVTNANSLKV
-656 KQAER
+656 
-661 AAEAKS
+661 
-667 LRLVRQISR
+667 VRSISR
-676 KPKRK
+676 KPKK

>member
-37 LNKNNEPVVK
+37 LNKNESRTTAERQFV
-47 QQIAD
+47 D
-52 EGYDFGNDVMIPAFN
+52 ENYDFNNDVMTPAFN

-78 AQVNNMRLL
+78 AQVNNLKLL
-87 SDDTVLTQKY
+87 SNDEVITSKY
-97 RISQNG
+97 MLRQNG
-103 KNGVIMPIQP
+103 QAGVVMPIQP
-113 KPKMF
+113 KPKNY
-118 EQAGSFDG
+118 EQAGSFEG

-134 IVVNPGD
+134 IVVAPGD
-141 NFIGILTNLGMENKS
+141 NFIGILTNLGMETQS
-156 AANAYATL
+156 ATNAYTTL

-171 NLKAGQHIELT
+171 KLKAGQHIELT

-205 TRYILQINEYD
+205 TKYILQINEYD

-221 VEQEEFVYEIKDI
+221 VEQEKFAYEIKDI
-234 KGAVSGNVS
+234 KGTVSGNVS

-252 YKLCGR
+252 YKLCGQ
-258 ITQMFAHLID
+258 IIQMFSHMID
-268 FRRDVKKGDTFNVKY
+268 FRRDVKHGDTFNVKY
-283 EVNKTSNGDVVS
+283 EVNKAANGDIVS
-295 VGDVIYAS
+295 VGEVIFAS
-303 FTVAGKTYKLYRYKP
+303 FTVNNRTYKLYRYKP
-318 RGGAADY
+318 RGGSVGY
-325 YDEKGGAKKSGLD
+325 YDEKGGAKKTGLD

-353 GYRRHPIYKTKKFHS
+353 GYRRHPIYKTTKFHS

-376 GTAIYASGAGTI
+376 GTAIYASGSGTI

-424 PGVRVKKGQII
+424 PGVKVKKGQII

-468 TGNDLTGTQLAEF
+468 TGNDLTGNQLVEF

-489 NIKNTELA
+489 NIKATELV
-497 ATEKKKEAIEAKN
+497 ATEKKKEEVEAKKTVEVEIDKKN
-510 EAAEQNAEL
+510 EANAATLKEEPANKPIAAETTNKNNNNDNVIFLPNKADVFSGEQNALQPTEQAEKVVEEKKVSQPEPV
-519 QKTQKTGTVQASENK
+519 QKTDSMANRKLIYPPKTPAKKKSSLQAAN
-534 PSEIKKEAVVQSKP
+534 
-548 AESAEMKSETE
+548 AESM
-559 VENGNDEV
+559 N
-567 KPVEVIA
+567 IYR
-574 NKNGVSIPQKEDIFA
+574 
-589 GQIINKAAEEKAETA
+589 
-604 MEKTTDESVEEAA
+604 SV
-617 AEKTEEKAVEKIEIP
+617 
-632 AENTETIVKSTQKP
+632 
-646 VYPPARSLKK
+646 
-656 KQAER
+656 
-661 AAEAKS
+661 
-667 LRLVRQISR
+667 SR

>member
-37 LNKNNEPVVK
+37 LNKNSEPEAEQK
-47 QQIAD
+47 YAD
-52 EGYDFGNDVMIPAFN
+52 DSYDFSNDVMTPAYN
-67 DVKDNPFDILY
+67 DVKDNPFEVLY
-78 AQVNNMRLL
+78 AQVNSIKLL
-87 SDDTVLTQKY
+87 SDDNAIAVKY
-97 RISQNG
+97 RLNQNG
-103 KNGVIMPIQP
+103 QPAVVMPIQP

-134 IVVNPGD
+134 IIVSPGD

-156 AANAYATL
+156 ATNAYNTL

-171 NLKAGQHIELT
+171 NLKVGQHIELT

-205 TRYILQINEYD
+205 TKYILQINEYD

-221 VEQEEFVYEIKDI
+221 VEQEKFAYEIKDI
-234 KGAVSGNVS
+234 KGTVAGNVS
-243 ASLNKSGVP
+243 ASLNKAGVP
-252 YKLCGR
+252 YKLCGKV
-258 ITQMFAHLID
+258 TQMFAHLID
-268 FRRDVKKGDTFNVKY
+268 FKRDVKKGDTFNVKY
-283 EVNKTSNGDVVS
+283 EVNKASDGEVVS
-295 VGDVIYAS
+295 VGDVIFAS
-303 FTVAGKTYKLYRYKP
+303 FTVNGRTHKLYRYKP
-318 RGGAADY
+318 RGGTADY
-325 YDEKGGAKKSGLD
+325 YDEKGGAKKTGLD
-338 KKPLAMR
+338 KKPMAMR

-353 GYRRHPIYKTKKFHS
+353 GYRRHPIYKTTKFHS

-416 HKFASGMR
+416 QKFAAGMR

-468 TGNDLTGTQLAEF
+468 TGNDLTGNQLAEF

-489 NIKNTELA
+489 NIKASELVS
-497 ATEKKKEAIEAKN
+497 TEKKKEAAEA
-510 EAAEQNAEL
+510 
-519 QKTQKTGTVQASENK
+519 
-534 PSEIKKEAVVQSKP
+534 KKEAAAENAALKQKETVS
-548 AESAEMKSETE
+548 ESAKTAAGTAENKTSEAKASE
-559 VENGNDEV
+559 KQANENKTAE
-567 KPVEVIA
+567 
-574 NKNGVSIPQKEDIFA
+574 NKAAAPKTAVTIPQKEDLLA
-589 GQIINKAAEEKAETA
+589 SSVKPESRESAANNTVQSNK
-604 MEKTTDESVEEAA
+604 
-617 AEKTEEKAVEKIEIP
+617 
-632 AENTETIVKSTQKP
+632 KP
-646 VYPPARSLKK
+646 VYPAKTPARKKQNTKVTNANSLKV
-656 KQAER
+656 
-661 AAEAKS
+661 
-667 LRLVRQISR
+667 VRSISR
-676 KPKRK
+676 KPKK

>member
-37 LNKNNEPVVK
+37 LNKNESRTVAER
-47 QQIAD
+47 QFTD
-52 EGYDFGNDVMIPAFN
+52 ENYDFNNDVMTPAFN

-78 AQVNNMRLL
+78 AQVNNLKLL
-87 SDDTVLTQKY
+87 SNDEVITSKY
-97 RISQNG
+97 MLRQNG
-103 KNGVIMPIQP
+103 QAGVVMPIQP
-113 KPKMF
+113 KPKNY
-118 EQAGSFDG
+118 EQAGSFEG

-134 IVVNPGD
+134 IVVAPGD
-141 NFIGILTNLGMENKS
+141 NFIGILTNLGMETKS
-156 AANAYATL
+156 ATNAYTTL

-171 NLKAGQHIELT
+171 KLKAGQHIELT

-221 VEQEEFVYEIKDI
+221 VEQEKFAYEIKDI
-234 KGAVSGNVS
+234 KGTVSGNVS

-252 YKLCGR
+252 YKLCGQ
-258 ITQMFAHLID
+258 IIQMFSHMID
-268 FRRDVKKGDTFNVKY
+268 FRRDVKHGDTFNVKY
-283 EVNKTSNGDVVS
+283 EVNKAANGDIVS
-295 VGDVIYAS
+295 VGEVIFAS
-303 FTVAGKTYKLYRYKP
+303 FTVNNRTYKLYRYKP
-318 RGGAADY
+318 RGGSVGY
-325 YDEKGGAKKSGLD
+325 YDEKGGAKKTGLD

-353 GYRRHPIYKTKKFHS
+353 GYRRHPIYKTTKFHS

-376 GTAIYASGAGTI
+376 GTAIYASGSGTI

-424 PGVRVKKGQII
+424 PGVKVKKGQII

-468 TGNDLTGTQLAEF
+468 TGNDLTGNQLVEF

-489 NIKNTELA
+489 NIKATELV
-497 ATEKKKEAIEAKN
+497 ATEKKKEEVEAKKTVEVEIDKKN
-510 EAAEQNAEL
+510 EANAATLKEEPANKPIAAETTNKNNNNDNVIFLPNKADVFSGEQNAL
-519 QKTQKTGTVQASENK
+519 QPTEQAEK
-534 PSEIKKEAVVQSKP
+534 VV
-548 AESAEMKSETE
+548 
-559 VENGNDEV
+559 
-567 KPVEVIA
+567 
-574 NKNGVSIPQKEDIFA
+574 
-589 GQIINKAAEEKAETA
+589 EEKAIEEKETSQP
-604 MEKTTDESVEEAA
+604 ESVQ
-617 AEKTEEKAVEKIEIP
+617 KTDSIANRKLI
-632 AENTETIVKSTQKP
+632 
-646 VYPPARSLKK
+646 YPPKTPAKK
-656 KQAER
+656 KSSLQA
-661 AAEAKS
+661 ANAES
-667 LRLVRQISR
+667 MDIYRSVSR

>member
-37 LNKNNEPVVK
+37 LNKNESRTVAER
-47 QQIAD
+47 QFAD
-52 EGYDFGNDVMIPAFN
+52 ENYDFNNDVMTPAFN

-78 AQVNNMRLL
+78 AQVNNLKLL
-87 SDDTVLTQKY
+87 SNDEVITSKY
-97 RISQNG
+97 MLRQNG
-103 KNGVIMPIQP
+103 QAGVVMPIQP
-113 KPKMF
+113 KPKNY
-118 EQAGSFDG
+118 EQAGSFEG

-134 IVVNPGD
+134 IVVAPGD
-141 NFIGILTNLGMENKS
+141 NFIGILTNLGMETKS
-156 AANAYATL
+156 ATNAYTTL

-171 NLKAGQHIELT
+171 KLKAGQHIELT

-221 VEQEEFVYEIKDI
+221 VEQEKFAYEIKDI
-234 KGAVSGNVS
+234 KGTVSGNVS

-252 YKLCGR
+252 YKLCGQ
-258 ITQMFAHLID
+258 IIQMFSHMID
-268 FRRDVKKGDTFNVKY
+268 FRRDVKHGDTFNVKY
-283 EVNKTSNGDVVS
+283 EVNKAANGDIVS
-295 VGDVIYAS
+295 VGEVIFAS
-303 FTVAGKTYKLYRYKP
+303 FTVNNRTYKLYRYKP
-318 RGGAADY
+318 RGGSVGY
-325 YDEKGGAKKSGLD
+325 YDEKGGAKKTGLD

-353 GYRRHPIYKTKKFHS
+353 GYRRHPIYKTTKFHS

-376 GTAIYASGAGTI
+376 GTAIYASGSGTI

-424 PGVRVKKGQII
+424 PGVKVKKGQII

-468 TGNDLTGTQLAEF
+468 TGNDLTGNQLVEF

-489 NIKNTELA
+489 NIKATELV
-497 ATEKKKEAIEAKN
+497 ATEKKKEEVEAKKTVEVEIDKKN
-510 EAAEQNAEL
+510 EANAATLKEEPANKPIAAETTNKNNNNDNVIFLPNKADVFSGVQNAPQPTEQAEKVVEEKEVSQSESV
-519 QKTQKTGTVQASENK
+519 QKTDSMANRKLIYPPKTPAKKKSSLQAAN
-534 PSEIKKEAVVQSKP
+534 
-548 AESAEMKSETE
+548 AESM
-559 VENGNDEV
+559 N
-567 KPVEVIA
+567 IYR
-574 NKNGVSIPQKEDIFA
+574 
-589 GQIINKAAEEKAETA
+589 
-604 MEKTTDESVEEAA
+604 SV
-617 AEKTEEKAVEKIEIP
+617 
-632 AENTETIVKSTQKP
+632 
-646 VYPPARSLKK
+646 
-656 KQAER
+656 
-661 AAEAKS
+661 
-667 LRLVRQISR
+667 SR

>member
-37 LNKNNEPVVK
+37 LNKNESRTVAER
-47 QQIAD
+47 QFAD
-52 EGYDFGNDVMIPAFN
+52 ENYDFNNDVMTPAFN

-78 AQVNNMRLL
+78 AQVNNLKLL
-87 SDDTVLTQKY
+87 SNDEVITSKY
-97 RISQNG
+97 MLRQNG
-103 KNGVIMPIQP
+103 QAGVVMPIQP
-113 KPKMF
+113 KPKNY
-118 EQAGSFDG
+118 EQAGSFEG

-134 IVVNPGD
+134 IVVAPGD
-141 NFIGILTNLGMENKS
+141 NFIGILTNLGMETKS
-156 AANAYATL
+156 ATNAYTTL

-171 NLKAGQHIELT
+171 KLKAGQHIELT

-221 VEQEEFVYEIKDI
+221 VEQEKFAYEIKDI
-234 KGAVSGNVS
+234 KGTVSGNVS

-252 YKLCGR
+252 YKLCGQ
-258 ITQMFAHLID
+258 IIQMFSHMID
-268 FRRDVKKGDTFNVKY
+268 FRRDVKHGDTFNVKY
-283 EVNKTSNGDVVS
+283 EVNKAANGDIVS
-295 VGDVIYAS
+295 VGEVIFAS
-303 FTVAGKTYKLYRYKP
+303 FTVNNRTYKLYRYKP
-318 RGGAADY
+318 RGGSVGY
-325 YDEKGGAKKSGLD
+325 YDEKGGAKKTGLD

-353 GYRRHPIYKTKKFHS
+353 GYRRHPIYKTTKFHS

-376 GTAIYASGAGTI
+376 GTAIYASGSGTI

-424 PGVRVKKGQII
+424 PGVKVKKGQII

-468 TGNDLTGTQLAEF
+468 TGNDLTGNQLVEF

-489 NIKNTELA
+489 NIKATELV
-497 ATEKKKEAIEAKN
+497 ATEKKKEEVEAKKAVEVEIDKKN
-510 EAAEQNAEL
+510 EANAATLKEEPANKPIAAETTNKNNNNDNVIFLPNKADVFSGEQNALQPTEQAEKMVEEKEVSQSESV
-519 QKTQKTGTVQASENK
+519 QKTDSMANRKLIYPPKTPAKKKSNLQAAN
-534 PSEIKKEAVVQSKP
+534 
-548 AESAEMKSETE
+548 AESM
-559 VENGNDEV
+559 N
-567 KPVEVIA
+567 IYR
-574 NKNGVSIPQKEDIFA
+574 
-589 GQIINKAAEEKAETA
+589 
-604 MEKTTDESVEEAA
+604 SV
-617 AEKTEEKAVEKIEIP
+617 
-632 AENTETIVKSTQKP
+632 
-646 VYPPARSLKK
+646 
-656 KQAER
+656 
-661 AAEAKS
+661 
-667 LRLVRQISR
+667 SR

>member
-37 LNKNNEPVVK
+37 LNKNESRTVAER
-47 QQIAD
+47 QFAD
-52 EGYDFGNDVMIPAFN
+52 ENYDFNNDVMTPAFN

-78 AQVNNMRLL
+78 AQVNNLKLL
-87 SDDTVLTQKY
+87 SNDEVITSKY
-97 RISQNG
+97 MLRQNG
-103 KNGVIMPIQP
+103 QAGVVMPIQP
-113 KPKMF
+113 KPKNY
-118 EQAGSFDG
+118 EQAGSFEG

-134 IVVNPGD
+134 IVVAPGD
-141 NFIGILTNLGMENKS
+141 NFIGILTNLGMETKS
-156 AANAYATL
+156 ATNAYTTL

-171 NLKAGQHIELT
+171 KLKAGQHIELT

-221 VEQEEFVYEIKDI
+221 VEQEKFAYEIKDI
-234 KGAVSGNVS
+234 KGTVSGNVS

-252 YKLCGR
+252 YKLCGQ
-258 ITQMFAHLID
+258 IIQMFSHMID
-268 FRRDVKKGDTFNVKY
+268 FRRDVKHGDTFNVKY
-283 EVNKTSNGDVVS
+283 EVNKAANGDIVS
-295 VGDVIYAS
+295 VGEVIFAS
-303 FTVAGKTYKLYRYKP
+303 FTVNNRTYKLYRYKP
-318 RGGAADY
+318 RGGSVGY
-325 YDEKGGAKKSGLD
+325 YDEKGGAKKTGLD

-353 GYRRHPIYKTKKFHS
+353 GYRRHPIYKTTKFHS

-376 GTAIYASGAGTI
+376 GTAIYASGSGTI

-424 PGVRVKKGQII
+424 PGVKVKKGQII

-468 TGNDLTGTQLAEF
+468 TGNDLTGNQLVEF

-489 NIKNTELA
+489 NIKATELV
-497 ATEKKKEAIEAKN
+497 ATEKKKEEVEAKKTAEVEIDKKN
-510 EAAEQNAEL
+510 ETNAATLREEPANKPIAAETTNKNNNNDNVIFLPNKADVFSGEQNAPQPTEQAEKVVEEKEVSQPESV
-519 QKTQKTGTVQASENK
+519 QKTDSMANRKLIYPPKTPAKKKSNLQAAN
-534 PSEIKKEAVVQSKP
+534 
-548 AESAEMKSETE
+548 AESM
-559 VENGNDEV
+559 N
-567 KPVEVIA
+567 IYR
-574 NKNGVSIPQKEDIFA
+574 
-589 GQIINKAAEEKAETA
+589 
-604 MEKTTDESVEEAA
+604 SV
-617 AEKTEEKAVEKIEIP
+617 
-632 AENTETIVKSTQKP
+632 
-646 VYPPARSLKK
+646 
-656 KQAER
+656 
-661 AAEAKS
+661 
-667 LRLVRQISR
+667 SR

>member
-37 LNKNNEPVVK
+37 LNKNESRTVAER
-47 QQIAD
+47 QFTD
-52 EGYDFGNDVMIPAFN
+52 ENYDFNNDVMTPAFN

-78 AQVNNMRLL
+78 AQVNNLKLL
-87 SDDTVLTQKY
+87 SNDEVITSKY
-97 RISQNG
+97 MLRQNG
-103 KNGVIMPIQP
+103 QAGVVMPIQP
-113 KPKMF
+113 KPKNY
-118 EQAGSFDG
+118 EQAGSFEG

-134 IVVNPGD
+134 IVVAPGD
-141 NFIGILTNLGMENKS
+141 NFIGILTNLGMETKS
-156 AANAYATL
+156 ATNAYTTL

-171 NLKAGQHIELT
+171 KLKAGQHIELT

-221 VEQEEFVYEIKDI
+221 VEQEKFAYEIKDI
-234 KGAVSGNVS
+234 KGTVSGNVS

-252 YKLCGR
+252 YKLCGQ
-258 ITQMFAHLID
+258 ITQMFSHMID
-268 FRRDVKKGDTFNVKY
+268 FRRDVKHGDTFNVKY
-283 EVNKTSNGDVVS
+283 EVNKAANGDIVS
-295 VGDVIYAS
+295 VGEVIFAS
-303 FTVAGKTYKLYRYKP
+303 FTVDNRTYKLYRYKP
-318 RGGAADY
+318 RGGSVGY
-325 YDEKGGAKKSGLD
+325 YDEKGGAKKTGLD

-353 GYRRHPIYKTKKFHS
+353 GYRRHPIYKTTKFHS

-376 GTAIYASGAGTI
+376 GTAIYASGSGTI

-424 PGVRVKKGQII
+424 PGVKVKKGQII

-468 TGNDLTGTQLAEF
+468 TGNDLTGNQLVEF

-489 NIKNTELA
+489 NIKATELVS
-497 ATEKKKEAIEAKN
+497 TEKKKEEVDAKKTAEAEIDKKN
-510 EAAEQNAEL
+510 EANAATLKEEPANKPIAAETTNKNNNNDNVIFLPNKTDVFSGVQNAPQPTE
-519 QKTQKTGTVQASENK
+519 QAEK
-534 PSEIKKEAVVQSKP
+534 MV
-548 AESAEMKSETE
+548 
-559 VENGNDEV
+559 
-567 KPVEVIA
+567 
-574 NKNGVSIPQKEDIFA
+574 
-589 GQIINKAAEEKAETA
+589 EEKAIEEKETSQP
-604 MEKTTDESVEEAA
+604 ESVQ
-617 AEKTEEKAVEKIEIP
+617 KTDSIANRKLI
-632 AENTETIVKSTQKP
+632 
-646 VYPPARSLKK
+646 YPPKTPAKK
-656 KQAER
+656 KSSLQA
-661 AAEAKS
+661 ANAES
-667 LRLVRQISR
+667 MDIYRSVSR